1 MWLSRRRDHS
11 FVSNLEKCAIQPFPR
26 MACLPGKVL
35 ANGELGRFC
44 RGRLPAGYP
53 VWLARPEER
62 EGPPMFEALGVELP
76 LGLLGR
82 FVVAFVIVLVLIGAT
97 FWLIRRFGNRR
108 GTTGAARGRQ
118 PRLGVIDVAEFE
130 GRRLVLIRRDNVEHL
145 ILLGN
150 SGDLVVEQNIVR
162 AAPLAREMPVPRAPG
177 MAEAMTRTAEPSA
190 ARGSDFGSQWPEPGT
205 RPEPVARP
213 EPGKRTEP
221 AMRTEYAKRVE
232 PSMRGEPRLDGRN
245 EPVVRTPRVTE
256 PKSPPAAEP
265 APRPQ
270 TETELPLGR
279 SGPASNA
286 MPRVVTEPIPVVE
299 PRAPATNEMELS
311 DMAQRLET
319 ALRRPGSAQEERPEP
334 AKPMSAPAAESR
346 SAPPFAPPPRDAAR
360 PETNR
365 SSPGE
370 RPPPVE
376 PSTRP
381 TPSAPQFGSPQ
392 TRGDPSRPPGE
403 NPRAAPAEPKPASP
417 KTVFDSLEQ
426 EMASLLGRPAG
437 KE

>member
-1 MWLSRRRDHS
+1 
-11 FVSNLEKCAIQPFPR
+11 
-26 MACLPGKVL
+26 
-35 ANGELGRFC
+35 
-44 RGRLPAGYP
+44 
-53 VWLARPEER
+53 
-62 EGPPMFEALGVELP
+62 MFEALGVELP

-108 GTTGAARGRQ
+108 GNTGTARGRQ

-162 AAPLAREMPVPRAPG
+162 AAPLASAREMPVPRAPG
-177 MAEAMTRTAEPSA
+177 VAEAMTRTAEPSA

-221 AMRTEYAKRVE
+221 AMRAEYAKRVE
-232 PSMRGEPRLDGRN
+232 PAMRGEPRLDGRH
-245 EPVVRTPRVTE
+245 EPLVRAPRVTE
-256 PKSPPAAEP
+256 PKSPPATES

-346 SAPPFAPPPRDAAR
+346 SAPPFTPPPRDAAR
-360 PETNR
+360 PEPNR
-365 SSPGE
+365 PSPGE
-370 RPPPVE
+370 RPPPAE

-392 TRGDPSRPPGE
+392 TRGEPSRPPGE

>member
-1 MWLSRRRDHS
+1 
-11 FVSNLEKCAIQPFPR
+11 
-26 MACLPGKVL
+26 
-35 ANGELGRFC
+35 
-44 RGRLPAGYP
+44 
-53 VWLARPEER
+53 
-62 EGPPMFEALGVELP
+62 MFEALGVELP

-162 AAPLAREMPVPRAPG
+162 AAPLAGAREMPVPRAPG

>member
-1 MWLSRRRDHS
+1 
-11 FVSNLEKCAIQPFPR
+11 
-26 MACLPGKVL
+26 
-35 ANGELGRFC
+35 
-44 RGRLPAGYP
+44 
-53 VWLARPEER
+53 
-62 EGPPMFEALGVELP
+62 MFEALGVELP

-162 AAPLAREMPVPRAPG
+162 AAPLAGAREMPVPRAPG

-232 PSMRGEPRLDGRN
+232 PAMRGEPRLDGRN

-334 AKPMSAPAAESR
+334 AKPMSAPAAEPR

>member
-1 MWLSRRRDHS
+1 
-11 FVSNLEKCAIQPFPR
+11 
-26 MACLPGKVL
+26 
-35 ANGELGRFC
+35 
-44 RGRLPAGYP
+44 
-53 VWLARPEER
+53 
-62 EGPPMFEALGVELP
+62 MFEALGVELP

-82 FVVAFVIVLVLIGAT
+82 FVVAFVIVLVLIGTT

-108 GTTGAARGRQ
+108 GHTSAARGRQ

-150 SGDLVVEQNIVR
+150 SGDLVVEQNIIR
-162 AAPLAREMPVPRAPG
+162 AAPLAGAREMPVPRAPG
-177 MAEAMTRTAEPSA
+177 VAEAMTRIAEPSA
-190 ARGSDFGSQWPEPGT
+190 ARGSDFGSQWPEPVT

-213 EPGKRTEP
+213 EPIARPEPGKRAEP

-232 PSMRGEPRLDGRN
+232 PAMRGEPRLDGRN
-245 EPVVRTPRVTE
+245 EPVVRAPRAAE
-256 PKSPPAAEP
+256 QKSPPTPEP

-270 TETELPLGR
+270 AETELPLGR

-286 MPRVVTEPIPVVE
+286 MTRVVTEPIPVVE

-319 ALRRPGSAQEERPEP
+319 ALRRPGPAQEERPEP
-334 AKPMSAPAAESR
+334 AKATSGPAAESR

-360 PETNR
+360 PETTR
-365 SSPGE
+365 PSPGE

-376 PSTRP
+376 LPARP
-381 TPSAPQFGSPQ
+381 TPPASQFGSPQ
-392 TRGDPSRPPGE
+392 TRGEPSRPPGE

>member
-1 MWLSRRRDHS
+1 
-11 FVSNLEKCAIQPFPR
+11 
-26 MACLPGKVL
+26 
-35 ANGELGRFC
+35 
-44 RGRLPAGYP
+44 
-53 VWLARPEER
+53 
-62 EGPPMFEALGVELP
+62 MFEALGVELP

>member
-1 MWLSRRRDHS
+1 
-11 FVSNLEKCAIQPFPR
+11 
-26 MACLPGKVL
+26 MACLPGEVL

-44 RGRLPAGYP
+44 RGRLPASYP
-53 VWLARPEER
+53 TWLARPEER

-108 GTTGAARGRQ
+108 GNASTARGRQ

-150 SGDLVVEQNIVR
+150 SGDLVVEQNIIR
-162 AAPLAREMPVPRAPG
+162 AAPLAGTREMPVPRAPG
-177 MAEAMTRTAEPSA
+177 VAEAMTRIGEPGA
-190 ARGSDFGSQWPEPGT
+190 ARGGDFSSQWPEPGA

-213 EPGKRTEP
+213 EPGKRAEP

-232 PSMRGEPRLDGRN
+232 PAMRGEPRLDGRN
-245 EPVVRTPRVTE
+245 EPVVRASRATE
-256 PKSPPAAEP
+256 QKSPPAAEP
-265 APRPQ
+265 PPRPSA
-270 TETELPLGR
+270 EAEPPLGR

-286 MPRVVTEPIPVVE
+286 MPRVVTEPMPVVE
-299 PRAPATNEMELS
+299 PKTPVTNEMELS

-319 ALRRPGSAQEERPEP
+319 ALRRPGAAQEERPEP
-334 AKPMSAPAAESR
+334 AKPMESR
-346 SAPPFAPPPRDAAR
+346 SAPAFVPPPPPRDAAR
-360 PETNR
+360 SETPR
-365 SSPGE
+365 PAPAE
-370 RPPPVE
+370 RAPPVE
-376 PSTRP
+376 PPTRP
-381 TPSAPQFGSPQ
+381 TAAAPQFGSPQ
-392 TRGDPSRPPGE
+392 TRGEPARPAGE
-403 NPRAAPAEPKPASP
+403 NPRAAPAETKPASP

>member
-11 FVSNLEKCAIQPFPR
+11 FVSNPEKCAIQPFPR
-26 MACLPGKVL
+26 MACLPGEVL

-44 RGRLPAGYP
+44 RGRLPAGYA

-108 GTTGAARGRQ
+108 GNTGTARGRQ

-150 SGDLVVEQNIVR
+150 SGDLVVEQNIIR
-162 AAPLAREMPVPRAPG
+162 AAPLAGAREIPVPRASSV
-177 MAEAMTRTAEPSA
+177 AEAMTRTAEPSA
-190 ARGSDFGSQWPEPGT
+190 GRGSDFGSQWPEPVT
-205 RPEPVARP
+205 RPEPIARP

-221 AMRTEYAKRVE
+221 AMRTDYAKRVE
-232 PSMRGEPRLDGRN
+232 PSMRGERLDGRN
-245 EPVVRTPRVTE
+245 EPVVRAPRAAE
-256 PKSPPAAEP
+256 QKSPPTPEP

-270 TETELPLGR
+270 PETELPLGR
-279 SGPASNA
+279 PGPAGNA
-286 MPRVVTEPIPVVE
+286 MPRVVSEPMPVVE

-319 ALRRPGSAQEERPEP
+319 ALRRPGLAPEERPEP
-334 AKPMSAPAAESR
+334 AKPTSGPAAESR

-360 PETNR
+360 PETTR
-365 SSPGE
+365 PSPGE

-376 PSTRP
+376 RP
-381 TPSAPQFGSPQ
+381 TASTPQFGSPQ
-392 TRGDPSRPPGE
+392 TRGEPPRPPGE